1 MPNCLIDKLII
12 MAIKK
17 FAVAA
22 YDDEEVLFPAVK
34 KVRNS
39 GYKLHDVYTPFPV
52 HGLDIALGLKETDLH
67 IAGFIYGL
75 CGTSTAL
82 GFMSWIFLSDWPIN
96 FGGKPHFSLPAFIP
110 VTFEL
115 TVLFAAV
122 GMVLTFCYLN
132 QIMPGVKKHVFHPR
146 QTDDLFI
153 VAIELNDHTSEQEV
167 LDFMKST
174 GAVETNVQ
182 TAESEWWYGRWDQ
195 KEAYEL
201 S

>member
-1 MPNCLIDKLII
+1 

-52 HGLDIALGLKETDLH
+52 HGLDGALGLKETDLH
-67 IAGFIYGL
+67 VAGFIYGL

-146 QTDDLFI
+146 QSDDLFI
-153 VAIELNDHTSEQEV
+153 IAIELNDHTSEQEV

>member
-1 MPNCLIDKLII
+1 

-17 FAVAA
+17 FAIGC
-22 YDDEEVLFPAVK
+22 YDDEAVLFPAVD

-52 HGLDIALGLKETDLH
+52 HGLDKALGHKDTDLH
-67 IAGFIYGL
+67 VAGFIYGL
-75 CGTSTAL
+75 TGTCTAV
-82 GFMSWIFLSDWPIN
+82 GFMSWIFTSDWPIN

-110 VTFEL
+110 ITFEL

-146 QTDDLFI
+146 QTDDLFV
-153 VAIELNDHTSEQEV
+153 VALEISEQTSEQEV
-167 LDFMKST
+167 MDFFKST
-174 GAVETNVQ
+174 GAVETNIQ
-182 TAESEWWYGRWDQ
+182 MAESEWWYGRFD
-195 KEAYEL
+195 KEEEYEKL
-201 S
+201 NPAV

>member
-1 MPNCLIDKLII
+1 

-17 FAVAA
+17 FAVAC

-34 KVRNS
+34 KVRDS

-52 HGLDIALGLKETDLH
+52 HGLDHALGLKDTDLH
-67 IAGFIYGL
+67 VAGFIYGIT
-75 CGTSTAL
+75 GTSTAV
-82 GFMSWIFLSDWPIN
+82 GFMSWIFCSDWPLN
-96 FGGKPHFSLPAFIP
+96 FGGKPHWSLPAFIP
-110 VTFEL
+110 ITFEL

-146 QTDDLFI
+146 QSDDLFLI
-153 VAIELNDHTSEQEV
+153 VLEVNETNEFEAI
-167 LDFMKST
+167 DFLKST

-182 TAESEWWYGRWDQ
+182 IAESEWWYGMFDKDEEYQRFTTVNG
-195 KEAYEL
+195 
-201 S
+201 